1 MQPRTIVI
9 AGGAGGMGRAIAVL
23 LGAAGDQIALAD
35 LPGTGLDEAVAAV
48 QATGAIVRG
57 FAIDLRDTDRCA
69 GLIRDVIGWSGGM
82 DVLINAAGVW
92 LEGPSQEVT
101 PEQWDRVLDINLK
114 GAFFLIR
121 SAIDP
126 LIARKGTIINIA
138 SDAGL
143 VGNSGAAVYC
153 ASKGGLVLLS
163 KALALEL
170 APQGVRVNVICPG
183 DVATPMIEFQ
193 ATRYGNGDPD
203 GYKQRLLANYPQGDS
218 ARFIRP
224 QEIARLVQYLCEPA
238 AAPITGATVSIDF
251 GITAGY

>member
-1 MQPRTIVI
+1 
-9 AGGAGGMGRAIAVL
+9 MGRAIATT

-35 LPGTGLDEAVAAV
+35 LPGEALDDAVAAV
-48 QATGAIVRG
+48 RGAGANVRG
-57 FAIDLRDTDRCA
+57 FGIDLRDTNRCA
-69 GLIRDVIGWSGGM
+69 ELIREVIGWSGGI

-92 LEGPSQEVT
+92 LEGSSQEVT
-101 PEQWDRVLDINLK
+101 PEQWDRVLDVNLK

-121 SAIDP
+121 SAIAP
-126 LIARKGTIINIA
+126 LIARQGTIINIA

-143 VGNSGAAVYC
+143 VGNNGAAVYC
-153 ASKGGLVLLS
+153 ASKGGLVLLT

-193 ATRYGNGDPD
+193 AARYGNGDPE
-203 GYKQRLLANYPQGDS
+203 GYKRRLLANYPQGDN

-238 AAPITGATVSIDF
+238 AAPITGATLSIDF